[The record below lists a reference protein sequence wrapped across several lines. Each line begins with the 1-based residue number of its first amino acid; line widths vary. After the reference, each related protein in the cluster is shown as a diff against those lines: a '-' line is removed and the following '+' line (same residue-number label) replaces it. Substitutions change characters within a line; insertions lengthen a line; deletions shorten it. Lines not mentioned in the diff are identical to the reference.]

1 MHLWHKWKTIEKS
14 KGTAT
19 VNGCLT
25 RWKDEEQPIVAELQR
40 CEKCGAERGLMHML
54 NGETRA
60 IDPEFI
66 RSSNDMLT
74 VSGGPG
80 ERHD

>member
-1 MHLWHKWKTIEKS
+1 MHLWHKWKTVEKN

-19 VNGCLT
+19 INGFLT

-60 IDPEFI
+60 IDPDFI
-66 RSSNDMLT
+66 RSSNAEHHAR
-74 VSGGPG
+74 P
-80 ERHD
+80 ERT